1 MYKKFNKSGLIIA
14 TAVGVAV
21 LAISLLASSVDFALR
36 GGYVLLVIAALSAIG
51 LPLFFALDNPK
62 SLVRSGISVGVIA
75 LIFAVIYGVSSKEL
89 LPQYIAQGVSSG
101 QVQFSGAII
110 TMMMV
115 MIALAI
121 ISVVVTEVYNLF
133 KK

>member
-1 MYKKFNKSGLIIA
+1 MYKKFNKSGLVIA
-14 TAVGVAV
+14 TVVGVAI
-21 LAISLLASSVDFALR
+21 LATALLASSVDFALK
-36 GGYVLLVIAALSAIG
+36 GGYVLMAIAALTAIG

-62 SLVRSGISVGVIA
+62 SLIRSGISVGVIA
-75 LIFAVIYGVSSKEL
+75 VIFGVIYGISSGEL

-101 QVQFSGAII
+101 QVQFSGAMI

-115 MIALAI
+115 MIGLAI
-121 ISVVVTEVYNLF
+121 VSVIVTEVYNLF